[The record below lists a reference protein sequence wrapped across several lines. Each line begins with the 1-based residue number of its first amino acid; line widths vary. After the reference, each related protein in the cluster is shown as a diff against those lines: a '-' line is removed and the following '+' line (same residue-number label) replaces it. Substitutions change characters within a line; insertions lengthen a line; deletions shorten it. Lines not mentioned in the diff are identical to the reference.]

1 MKIRLAVYGD
11 ETFTAID
18 HDDESRRLWCHISH
32 GARIADIEIDF
43 EKLPIPV
50 KSGIFGKGIVVN
62 YK

>member
-1 MKIRLAVYGD
+1 MKIRLAVYSD

-18 HDDESRRLWCHISH
+18 FDDESKSLWWHVAR

-43 EKLPIPV
+43 ERLPIPV
-50 KSGIFGKGIVVN
+50 KCGIFGKGIVVN